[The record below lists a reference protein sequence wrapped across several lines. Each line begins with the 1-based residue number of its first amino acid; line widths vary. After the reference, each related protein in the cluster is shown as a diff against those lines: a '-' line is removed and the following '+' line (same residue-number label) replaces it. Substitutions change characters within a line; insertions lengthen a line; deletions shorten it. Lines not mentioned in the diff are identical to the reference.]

1 MLKIVARRPGG
12 PGLLRPVDVPPP
24 VCGPGEVVVAV
35 RAAGVNYADC
45 VARMGLYRSA
55 WEMAGWPLTP
65 GFEVA
70 GHVIARAADVPGLPH
85 GLPVIALTRFGG
97 YAEQVAVPASQV
109 FAVPPNLSMEEAAAT
124 PVSFLTALHA
134 LALAAPPPGSG
145 VLVHSAAGAAGL
157 ALTRV
162 AASRGLRVIGVV
174 GGEAKRATALA
185 AGAEAVIVRAHGW
198 PGEARALA
206 LGGYAAV
213 FDAGGDTLRA
223 SAALVAPMGRL
234 VAYGSHGIVSR
245 RGGLLGL
252 PLTALRYL
260 RMPRFGAIELA
271 NNNRSVMGFNLSYLF
286 DQRTLIATMMAELIE
301 GMASG
306 RFLPPPIATLPLSD
320 AAEAHRRLQSGRT
333 MGKLVLVSEG
343 GGSSSLI
350 TPQ

>member
-12 PGLLRPVDVPPP
+12 PGLLRLMEVPPP
-24 VCGPGEVVVAV
+24 RCGPGEVVIAV
-35 RAAGVNYADC
+35 RAAGVNFADC

-70 GHVIARAADVPGLPH
+70 GHIAAHAADVTELPQ

-109 FAVPPNLSMEEAAAT
+109 FAISPLLSMEEAAAT

-145 VLVHSAAGAAGL
+145 VLIHSAAGAAGL
-157 ALTRV
+157 ALIRV
-162 AASRGLRVIGVV
+162 ATSQGLRVIGVV
-174 GGEAKRATALA
+174 GGEAKRETALE
-185 AGAEAVIVRAHGW
+185 AGAEAVIVRARGW

-206 LGGYAAV
+206 PRGYAAV

-234 VAYGSHGIVSR
+234 IAYGSHGIVSR
-245 RGGLLGL
+245 RGGLLSL

-260 RMPRFGAIELA
+260 RMPRFGALELA

-286 DQRTLIATMMAELIE
+286 DQQALIAAMMAELIE

-306 RFLPPPIATLPLSD
+306 RFPPPPIMTLPLRD
-320 AAEAHRRLQSGRT
+320 AAEAHRKLQSGRT
-333 MGKLVLVSEG
+333 TGKLVLVCG
-343 GGSSSLI
+343 GGSNSLI